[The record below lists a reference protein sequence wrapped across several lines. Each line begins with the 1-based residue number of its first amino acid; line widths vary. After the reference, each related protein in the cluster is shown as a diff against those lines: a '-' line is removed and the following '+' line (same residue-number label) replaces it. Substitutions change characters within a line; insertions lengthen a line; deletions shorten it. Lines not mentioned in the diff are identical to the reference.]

1 MGCLCVLAGRE
12 GMSPIPCP
20 LHFVT
25 AVYKVRGTIYLA
37 AVSHS
42 RQIGLVWNLTRSE
55 RRMKELLC
63 SERIIP

>member
-1 MGCLCVLAGRE
+1 MDVD
-12 GMSPIPCP
+12 SPIPCL

-42 RQIGLVWNLTRSE
+42 QQIGLVWNLTRLE
-55 RRMKELLC
+55 RRVKELL
-63 SERIIP
+63 RL